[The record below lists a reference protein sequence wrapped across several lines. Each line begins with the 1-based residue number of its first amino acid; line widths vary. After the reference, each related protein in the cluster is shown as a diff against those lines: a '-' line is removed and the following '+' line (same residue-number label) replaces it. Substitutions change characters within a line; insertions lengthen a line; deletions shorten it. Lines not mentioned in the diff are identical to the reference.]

1 MKTAASEVLAGNII
15 IMVIRRES
23 LCVLLFA
30 ACTFVLPSVMCSCGS
45 PKVAQQTANIKVEQ
59 IRVAQDGSRLVKV
72 WGVGGN
78 ADKAIVAAMR
88 NAVENC
94 LFTGIQP
101 TATAGAIPPLCPNG
115 YQDNKRYF
123 DRFFA
128 NGTYQQYVV
137 RANSLYP
144 TGQDNVKVRGG
155 RQVGIQ
161 VQLLVNQ
168 LRKRLEADGV
178 IKSLDNI
185 WDVNR

>member
-1 MKTAASEVLAGNII
+1 MTIKKASLSI
-15 IMVIRRES
+15 
-23 LCVLLFA
+23 LFLVV
-30 ACTFVLPSVMCSCGS
+30 CTFVLPTVLCSCGS
-45 PKVAQQTANIKVEQ
+45 SKVVQHAEYIKVEQ
-59 IRVAQDGSRLVKV
+59 IRVAQDGSRLVKT
-72 WGVGGN
+72 WGVAGN
-78 ADKAIVAAMR
+78 ADKAIIAAMR
-88 NAVENC
+88 NAVETC

-144 TGQDNVKVRGG
+144 TGQDNVRVRGG